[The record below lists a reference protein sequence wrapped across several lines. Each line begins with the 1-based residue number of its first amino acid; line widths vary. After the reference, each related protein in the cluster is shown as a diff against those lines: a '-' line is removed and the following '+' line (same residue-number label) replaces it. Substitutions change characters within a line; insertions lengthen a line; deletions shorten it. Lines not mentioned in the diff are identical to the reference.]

1 MKAPMMILKAM
12 VDDGAFVELGAVV
25 LPVLVTVAM
34 MLSYLIG

>member
-25 LPVLVTVAM
+25 LPVLATAAM